1 MKVKDYVWP
10 VVGLAAVGFSAWLLY
25 HELRGLSL
33 NEVMDSFTRISLHRW
48 LLAVRP
54 ETDLSRQGFNQLLAA
69 VQRGQDTRFS
79 LGAKGFAVV
88 RRGVLLLQR
97 R

>member
-1 MKVKDYVWP
+1 VRR
-10 VVGLAAVGFSAWLLY
+10 A
-25 HELRGLSL
+25 
-33 NEVMDSFTRISLHRW
+33 LHRW

-79 LGAKGFAVV
+79 LGTKGFAVV
-88 RRGVLLLQR
+88 SRGGLVLR
-97 R
+97 KS